1 VSPRRD
7 VEGEIYAQLYGEP
20 PEASDPAATRV
31 IGDEPDEPRA
41 PQDPDWPPPHRPS
54 WFEAAVAA
62 TAARMAG
69 VKTAVHSARTRAA
82 PAGRLTEGRRGLAI
96 GAVAAAVIALG
107 VVAGLSVG
115 SGDEPARG
123 PGVAAGPP
131 PSGQSAQAVAS
142 EAREARRRRA
152 VRRAAR
158 RRAAR
163 RADRRRAAQRPEAS
177 RAEAAEAAE
186 TPATPSET
194 ELLCVEGQGCAPR
207 GTVVRPRARDDD
219 ADERPAERDKVDE
232 PSARR
237 DLNVDSGDDDPE
249 DLDVFE

>member
-1 VSPRRD
+1 
-7 VEGEIYAQLYGEP
+7 
-20 PEASDPAATRV
+20 
-31 IGDEPDEPRA
+31 
-41 PQDPDWPPPHRPS
+41 
-54 WFEAAVAA
+54 
-62 TAARMAG
+62 MAD

-177 RAEAAEAAE
+177 RAEAAEA
-186 TPATPSET
+186 PATPSET

-207 GTVVRPRARDDD
+207 GAVVRPRARDDD
-219 ADERPAERDKVDE
+219 DGRRTERDKVDE
-232 PSARR
+232 PSARS
-237 DLNVDSGDDDPE
+237 DLDVDTGDDDPE

>member
-1 VSPRRD
+1 MSPRRD

-41 PQDPDWPPPHRPS
+41 PQDPDRPPPHRPS

-62 TAARMAG
+62 TATLMAG

-82 PAGRLTEGRRGLAI
+82 PAGRFTEGHRGLAI

-123 PGVAAGPP
+123 PGVAAGPS
-131 PSGQSAQAVAS
+131 PSGQPAQAVAS

-152 VRRAAR
+152 ERRAAR
-158 RRAAR
+158 RQAAR
-163 RADRRRAAQRPEAS
+163 RRAKRRKAAQRAEAS
-177 RAEAAEAAE
+177 RAEAAEA
-186 TPATPSET
+186 PAKPSGI

-219 ADERPAERDKVDE
+219 DGRRVERNKVDE
-232 PSARR
+232 PSART
-237 DLNVDSGDDDPE
+237 DLDVDSGDDDPE